1 MAPMVPFL
9 AGLAVLLAA
18 PAVYAAEAP
27 SAVSGSSSFV
37 LTTESAWTRSQGDVE
52 ALRKLVDAQARLLRE
67 AEEADLVVAADA
79 IAKDLRAIRELLV
92 FAEERL
98 ASLKIDLAP
107 DPENPR
113 PMPDPLVLPQVRELK
128 LLRDQGERI
137 YLSGKRFLEQMRRP
151 TGTRVEA
158 APKG

>member
-1 MAPMVPFL
+1 MVPLL
-9 AGLAVLLAA
+9 AGLAVFLAA

-27 SAVSGSSSFV
+27 AAVSGSSSSFV
-37 LTTESAWTRSQGDVE
+37 LTTELAWARSQGDVE

-79 IAKDLRAIRELLV
+79 IAKDLRAIRALLV

-107 DPENPR
+107 DPNNPR

-137 YLSGKRFLEQMRRP
+137 HLSGKRFLEQMRRP

-158 APKG
+158 VPSG